1 MIDLHAIQTE
11 VEKLIRKAGEIILSA
26 SSSPVHQKGGHFNYV
41 TDTDISIQAM
51 LKDGLIALIPGCLFF
66 AEEQENEQ
74 LTDQYTWVVDPLDG
88 TNNFIRGRKYSS
100 VSIALLKDRK
110 CILGAVYQPFHD
122 ELYTA
127 IRGEG
132 AFMDGVPLH
141 VSTLPFSKA
150 LVDFGSSP
158 YYRELTEATAYAFR
172 EFLLKCGD
180 VRRVGSAVMDC
191 CDIASGRAEIFWEMK
206 LSPWDFAAGSLMVEE
221 AGGCFMMP
229 YEVKLDLGRPAA
241 ILATNAVCRDQALEI
256 LLAAK
261 ERIRE

>member
-11 VEKLIRKAGEIILSA
+11 VEKLIRKAGAIILSA
-26 SSSPVHQKGGHFNYV
+26 SSSPVHRKGGHMNYV

-51 LKDGLIALIPGCLFF
+51 LKNGLMALITECLFF

-100 VSIALLKDRK
+100 VSIALLKDKK
-110 CILGAVYQPFHD
+110 CILGTVFQPFLN

-127 IRGEG
+127 IRGAG
-132 AFMDGVPLH
+132 AFMNGMPLH
-141 VSTLPFSKA
+141 VSTLSFDKA

-158 YYRELTEATAYAFR
+158 YYIELTEATAYAFR
-172 EFLLKCGD
+172 EFLLNCGD

-206 LSPWDFAAGSLMVEE
+206 LSPWDFAAGSLLIEE

-229 YEVKLDLGRPAA
+229 YQDEIDLGRPAC
-241 ILATNAVCRDQALEI
+241 ILATNAVCKDQALQI
-256 LLAAK
+256 MYAAK
-261 ERIRE
+261 ERIK